1 MKCYI
6 VMTNKDLFF
15 KFFYFIIG
23 NKDKLFNV
31 DNIYI
36 FIIKF
41 KIELIELYNIF
52 FIYLFIFRFSFL
64 YYYVISIIYYLYNY

>member
-36 FIIKF
+36 
-41 KIELIELYNIF
+41 
-52 FIYLFIFRFSFL
+52 YLLSNL
-64 YYYVISIIYYLYNY
+64 KSN